1 MELLH
6 TLCDETSVHPNVCL
20 LWQEMNVIY
29 VVGKV
34 SVLYGMYMGFKI
46 LNTRGRVKEVKVMP

>member
-1 MELLH
+1 M
-6 TLCDETSVHPNVCL
+6 
-20 LWQEMNVIY
+20 IY